1 MEFCS
6 FASGSSGNSYLVR
19 THETSILIDAGI
31 SGKKIFEALE
41 KSGGVPDDIR
51 GVLVS
56 HGHID
61 HTRSL
66 RVVAKK
72 AGKADVY
79 STLGTWSEIRDRVPK
94 ERHIAV
100 EAGEEFMVGDI
111 LVRPFATSHDADGSV
126 GFSLLHGGKQISILT
141 DTGVVD
147 EAMFR
152 EILDADILV
161 LEANHDENVLLVC
174 RYPYPVKRRI
184 LGDRGHL
191 SNEAAGLC
199 LSRVM
204 REKEKERIV
213 LLAHLSKEN
222 NTPDM
227 ALQEVRNVLE
237 EQGVGNDRRLRLDV
251 ITRDRISPIYI
262 V

>member
-19 THETSILIDAGI
+19 THETSILVDAGI

-66 RVVAKK
+66 RVVTKK
-72 AGKADVY
+72 AAKADVY
-79 STLGTWSEIRDRVPK
+79 STLGTWSEIRDRVPE

-111 LVRPFATSHDADGSV
+111 LVRPFPTSHDADGSV
-126 GFSLLHGGKQISILT
+126 GFSLFHGGKQISILT
-141 DTGVVD
+141 DTGIVD

-152 EILDADILV
+152 EILNADILV

-184 LGDRGHL
+184 LGEKGHL

-227 ALQEVRNVLE
+227 ALQEVRNVLD